1 MKLKEQKEIILKDFD
16 FCKVEKVMT
25 ALDWKWVMGGIPG
38 NIEYRPNI
46 SQLKNVANTCLDLVI
61 ESDQNEDTC
70 SMGGFEAI
78 KLNGMLELRFVIDKA
93 NPLESLMG

>member
-25 ALDWKWVMGGIPG
+25 ALDWKWVDGGAH
-38 NIEYRPNI
+38 NDLEYQPKI
-46 SQLKNVANTCLDLVI
+46 VDLKRVAELCIDSVI
-61 ESDQNEDTC
+61 ANDEDEDVY
-70 SMGGFEAI
+70 SLGGFEAI

>member
-16 FCKVEKVMT
+16 FDKVEKVMT
-25 ALDWKWVMGGIPG
+25 ALGWKWIDGGAHS
-38 NIEYRPNI
+38 NLEYQPNI
-46 SQLKNVANTCLDLVI
+46 VDLKRVAEHCIDSVI
-61 ESDQNEDTC
+61 ANDQDDDVC
-70 SMGGFEAI
+70 SVGGFEAI